1 MLIAADSTMGT
12 LLFWCL
18 VIGGV
23 WFIVHRRDNR
33 RREAWEALSNSAPGT
48 TRTVVVR
55 AKHAATV
62 QAEYEQANW
71 TLTDQQVGQ
80 GGWGVTLW
88 PIPFGGTRQPWIT
101 LTFKKN

>member
-1 MLIAADSTMGT
+1 MLIAADSTGGAVIFW
-12 LLFWCL
+12 LL
-18 VIGGV
+18 VGGV
-23 WFIVHRRDNR
+23 VWFVMHRRNNR
-33 RREAWEALSNSAPGT
+33 RREAWEALNNSAPGT
-48 TRTVVVR
+48 KRTVVVS
-55 AKHAATV
+55 AKHAVAV